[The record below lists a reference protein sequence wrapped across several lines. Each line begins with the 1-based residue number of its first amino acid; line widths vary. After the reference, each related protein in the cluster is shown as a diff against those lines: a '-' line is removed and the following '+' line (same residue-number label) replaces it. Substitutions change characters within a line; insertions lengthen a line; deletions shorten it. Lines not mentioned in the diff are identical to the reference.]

1 MWRYRTAVRRFAA
14 KLVES
19 CGKPKILWGEGRGN
33 ITVFGFLLSHYGRFE
48 GISLFSLM
56 HEVLLNSIVMIVV
69 HEG

>member
-1 MWRYRTAVRRFAA
+1 MRRFAA

-33 ITVFGFLLSHYGRFE
+33 ITVLGFLLSHYGRFK
-48 GISLFSLM
+48 GISLFSLI
-56 HEVLLNSIVMIVV
+56 HKVLLNSIVMIVV